1 MAVFPSNEFAII
13 IRKKEVSEAFM
24 QKWYSFFQN
33 STWMSIYIWTIFTL
47 LPFFFIFRKS
57 EPLEMFLGIVIIL
70 LYLLSYRFSFMSKNG
85 LVYMWISFEM
95 VINVVMTLMFGYVY
109 LALFTAFFI
118 GGNLRRPVGFYIMY
132 GLHVGL
138 TVISTGIGLFLE
150 KDLFISQIAF
160 VIISVIG
167 VVILPITL
175 YLKNKRS
182 NLEGQLETAKVRISE
197 LVIFEERQRIA
208 RDLHDTLG
216 QKLSMIGLK
225 SDLAARLVVRDQELA
240 LIEIKEIRQTAS
252 IALKEV
258 RELVSDMRTVRFED
272 ELNRVAQILKA
283 AEIELFM
290 VGDLSL
296 ISIPP
301 LVENVLSMCLKEAV
315 TNVVKHSEAS
325 QCHISFVQNL
335 REFHLVVQDDGLGLS
350 EQELNKVGNGL
361 KGMRERLE
369 FINGS
374 LRLEGKGGTT
384 LSIAV
389 PVTITH
395 QKGSEQK

>member
-1 MAVFPSNEFAII
+1 M
-13 IRKKEVSEAFM
+13 
-24 QKWYSFFQN
+24 
-33 STWMSIYIWTIFTL
+33 TMS
-47 LPFFFIFRKS
+47 
-57 EPLEMFLGIVIIL
+57 
-70 LYLLSYRFSFMSKNG
+70 
-85 LVYMWISFEM
+85 
-95 VINVVMTLMFGYVY
+95 
-109 LALFTAFFI
+109 
-118 GGNLRRPVGFYIMY
+118 
-132 GLHVGL
+132 
-138 TVISTGIGLFLE
+138 IGLFLE

-301 LVENVLSMCLKEAV
+301 LVENVLSMCLKE
-315 TNVVKHSEAS
+315 
-325 QCHISFVQNL
+325 IY
-335 REFHLVVQDDGLGLS
+335 LVGV
-350 EQELNKVGNGL
+350 
-361 KGMRERLE
+361 
-369 FINGS
+369 
-374 LRLEGKGGTT
+374 
-384 LSIAV
+384 
-389 PVTITH
+389 
-395 QKGSEQK
+395 